1 MARKFLQWVVLQLLQ
16 LNIVE
21 GKMQYLF
28 DESGRRYLDAFAGI
42 VTVSVGHCHPAVVDA
57 VVKQTNLLQHT
68 TTIYLHHAIAEYA
81 EALAN
86 RMPGN
91 LKVLLLPATSIQVFI
106 SHEILVASCISRE
119 MYCPSCALGVLLLP
133 AEWHNQSWAQG
144 SIIC

>member
-1 MARKFLQWVVLQLLQ
+1 VARKFLQWVVLHLLQ

-57 VVKQTNLLQHT
+57 VVKQTKLLQHT

-91 LKVLLLPATSIQVFI
+91 LKVLLPATSIQVFV
-106 SHEILVASCISRE
+106 SHEIVASCIARE
-119 MYCPSCALGVLLLP
+119 MYCPSCALGVSLLL
-133 AEWHNQSWAQG
+133 AEWHNQG
-144 SIIC
+144 

>member
-1 MARKFLQWVVLQLLQ
+1 MDLLVLCWDLNHGFVSRCGFGLFRVVTSLMWWLQ

-57 VVKQTNLLQHT
+57 VVKQTKLLQHT
-68 TTIYLHHAIAEYA
+68 TTIYLHHAIADYA
-81 EALAN
+81 EALAQ

-91 LKVLLLPATSIQVFI
+91 LKVHLLF
-106 SHEILVASCISRE
+106 HNG
-119 MYCPSCALGVLLLP
+119 PSLVLLHFVCF
-133 AEWHNQSWAQG
+133 W
-144 SIIC
+144 I

>member
-1 MARKFLQWVVLQLLQ
+1 MARRFLQWVVYQLLQ

-57 VVKQTNLLQHT
+57 VVKQTKLLQHT

-91 LKVLLLPATSIQVFI
+91 LKVLLPATSIQVFI
-106 SHEILVASCISRE
+106 SHENSCSILYFKGNVLPLLCIRSFVAACKV
-119 MYCPSCALGVLLLP
+119 A
-133 AEWHNQSWAQG
+133 
-144 SIIC
+144 

>member
-1 MARKFLQWVVLQLLQ
+1 VARKFLQWVVLQLLQ

-57 VVKQTNLLQHT
+57 VVKQTKLLQHT

-91 LKVLLLPATSIQVFI
+91 LKVLLPATSIHVFV
-106 SHEILVASCISRE
+106 SHEILVAPCISRE
-119 MYCPSCALGVLLLP
+119 MNCPSCASGVSLLL
-133 AEWHNQSWAQG
+133 AEWHNQS
-144 SIIC
+144 